1 MSKIALTSS
10 MRSNLQ
16 SLKAISTQMDKTQ
29 ERLSTGKD
37 VNSALDNASSYYQA
51 RALTNRASDLDS
63 LLDSMGQGI
72 QTISATSEGIEKGL
86 AFLEQAKAVAEQAL
100 SQSGTKAGIEGSGGV
115 APDLTT
121 KDVAEYEAVGYSV
134 ITADM
139 SVADINNLINAPG
152 AKVVLAEDISLN
164 DSLMIGA
171 SDVIIEGNG
180 HKLTINDGSGQGMGI
195 MIQATGTKIS
205 NLELDFT
212 SGTPY
217 VSAAVVVGGPTTVVD
232 ISAVKINNEDASGY
246 GILAMQGGQV
256 NIDTLGGIN
265 ADIKAVG
272 TSLASADDASLY
284 AGEAYTKAIVNQI
297 GADGLAATAANQFYV
312 GSKIGDFGQGKWY
325 LPAIGEL
332 MEMYGTDTSAITGD
346 FWGTTGADGDNMQ
359 LINDA
364 LGTLAAK
371 DSSVASRMS
380 GYYWSSSEWVSYS
393 SWLLTASNGNRD
405 YSTKG
410 SDYLHVRCFQLLEN
424 CFNPSALSGT
434 GGGGGSG
441 AAPQIGD
448 VMYSDKTWGSADDYD
463 GSKTAVG
470 IVCAVNND
478 GSVKIVNLKDLTF
491 SNNNSTGN
499 FNADNPYGG
508 STSYTY
514 WSTGDDMY
522 TNINA
527 IPDFTGYIGV
537 DGGINVGGVT
547 GGATGGSGSA
557 GSAGGGSGDVFG
569 EVFAVDDVY
578 GKQYNLIL
586 SEYDKMIKDTS
597 YQGINLLNEGR
608 LVVTLNEAR
617 SHKIVVDGVDAKYE
631 AIGLETVDWN
641 NTGDVEKALS
651 ELTVAINKL
660 RNYSTM
666 FGSQYQLIQTR
677 QNFTDALIDV
687 LETGADNLVLA
698 DMNEESAN
706 YLALQTRQQLATNS
720 LSLAS
725 QSAQSILSLF

>member
-121 KDVAEYEAVGYSV
+121 KDVAEYAAVGYSV

-312 GSKIGDFGQGKWY
+312 GSKTGDFGQGKWY

-346 FWGTTGADGDNMQ
+346 FFGTTGADGDNMQ

-380 GYYWSSSEWVSYS
+380 GYYWSSSE
-393 SWLLTASNGNRD
+393 
-405 YSTKG
+405 
-410 SDYLHVRCFQLLEN
+410 
-424 CFNPSALSGT
+424 
-434 GGGGGSG
+434 
-441 AAPQIGD
+441 
-448 VMYSDKTWGSADDYD
+448 
-463 GSKTAVG
+463 
-470 IVCAVNND
+470 
-478 GSVKIVNLKDLTF
+478 
-491 SNNNSTGN
+491 
-499 FNADNPYGG
+499 
-508 STSYTY
+508 
-514 WSTGDDMY
+514 
-522 TNINA
+522 
-527 IPDFTGYIGV
+527 
-537 DGGINVGGVT
+537 
-547 GGATGGSGSA
+547 
-557 GSAGGGSGDVFG
+557 
-569 EVFAVDDVY
+569 
-578 GKQYNLIL
+578 
-586 SEYDKMIKDTS
+586 
-597 YQGINLLNEGR
+597 
-608 LVVTLNEAR
+608 
-617 SHKIVVDGVDAKYE
+617 
-631 AIGLETVDWN
+631 
-641 NTGDVEKALS
+641 
-651 ELTVAINKL
+651 
-660 RNYSTM
+660 
-666 FGSQYQLIQTR
+666 
-677 QNFTDALIDV
+677 
-687 LETGADNLVLA
+687 
-698 DMNEESAN
+698 
-706 YLALQTRQQLATNS
+706 
-720 LSLAS
+720 
-725 QSAQSILSLF
+725 

>member
-180 HKLTINDGSGQGMGI
+180 HKLTINDGSGQGIGI

-312 GSKIGDFGQGKWY
+312 GSKTGDFGQGKWY

-346 FWGTTGADGDNMQ
+346 FFGTTGADGDNMQ
-359 LINDA
+359 LINNA

-380 GYYWSSSEWVSYS
+380 GYYWSSSE
-393 SWLLTASNGNRD
+393 
-405 YSTKG
+405 
-410 SDYLHVRCFQLLEN
+410 
-424 CFNPSALSGT
+424 
-434 GGGGGSG
+434 
-441 AAPQIGD
+441 
-448 VMYSDKTWGSADDYD
+448 
-463 GSKTAVG
+463 
-470 IVCAVNND
+470 
-478 GSVKIVNLKDLTF
+478 
-491 SNNNSTGN
+491 
-499 FNADNPYGG
+499 
-508 STSYTY
+508 
-514 WSTGDDMY
+514 
-522 TNINA
+522 
-527 IPDFTGYIGV
+527 
-537 DGGINVGGVT
+537 
-547 GGATGGSGSA
+547 
-557 GSAGGGSGDVFG
+557 
-569 EVFAVDDVY
+569 
-578 GKQYNLIL
+578 
-586 SEYDKMIKDTS
+586 
-597 YQGINLLNEGR
+597 
-608 LVVTLNEAR
+608 
-617 SHKIVVDGVDAKYE
+617 
-631 AIGLETVDWN
+631 
-641 NTGDVEKALS
+641 
-651 ELTVAINKL
+651 
-660 RNYSTM
+660 
-666 FGSQYQLIQTR
+666 
-677 QNFTDALIDV
+677 
-687 LETGADNLVLA
+687 
-698 DMNEESAN
+698 
-706 YLALQTRQQLATNS
+706 
-720 LSLAS
+720 
-725 QSAQSILSLF
+725 

>member
-312 GSKIGDFGQGKWY
+312 GSKTGDFGQGKWY

-346 FWGTTGADGDNMQ
+346 FFGTTGADGDNMQ

-371 DSSVASRMS
+371 DSSVASQMS
-380 GYYWSSSEWVSYS
+380 GYYWSSSEWVSGF
-393 SWLLTASNGNRD
+393 L
-405 YSTKG
+405 
-410 SDYLHVRCFQLLEN
+410 
-424 CFNPSALSGT
+424 
-434 GGGGGSG
+434 
-441 AAPQIGD
+441 
-448 VMYSDKTWGSADDYD
+448 
-463 GSKTAVG
+463 
-470 IVCAVNND
+470 
-478 GSVKIVNLKDLTF
+478 
-491 SNNNSTGN
+491 
-499 FNADNPYGG
+499 
-508 STSYTY
+508 
-514 WSTGDDMY
+514 
-522 TNINA
+522 
-527 IPDFTGYIGV
+527 GV
-537 DGGINVGGVT
+537 DYKWWIP
-547 GGATGGSGSA
+547 
-557 GSAGGGSGDVFG
+557 
-569 EVFAVDDVY
+569 
-578 GKQYNLIL
+578 
-586 SEYDKMIKDTS
+586 
-597 YQGINLLNEGR
+597 YQ
-608 LVVTLNEAR
+608 
-617 SHKIVVDGVDAKYE
+617 
-631 AIGLETVDWN
+631 
-641 NTGDVEKALS
+641 
-651 ELTVAINKL
+651 
-660 RNYSTM
+660 
-666 FGSQYQLIQTR
+666 R
-677 QNFTDALIDV
+677 Q
-687 LETGADNLVLA
+687 
-698 DMNEESAN
+698 
-706 YLALQTRQQLATNS
+706 
-720 LSLAS
+720 
-725 QSAQSILSLF
+725 

>member
-72 QTISATSEGIEKGL
+72 QAISATSEGIEKGL

-312 GSKIGDFGQGKWY
+312 GSKTGDFGQGKWY

-346 FWGTTGADGDNMQ
+346 FLERLVLMV
-359 LINDA
+359 IIC
-364 LGTLAAK
+364 
-371 DSSVASRMS
+371 S
-380 GYYWSSSEWVSYS
+380 
-393 SWLLTASNGNRD
+393 LLTMHWEPWQQKIRV
-405 YSTKG
+405 
-410 SDYLHVRCFQLLEN
+410 LHR
-424 CFNPSALSGT
+424 G
-434 GGGGGSG
+434 
-441 AAPQIGD
+441 
-448 VMYSDKTWGSADDYD
+448 
-463 GSKTAVG
+463 
-470 IVCAVNND
+470 
-478 GSVKIVNLKDLTF
+478 
-491 SNNNSTGN
+491 
-499 FNADNPYGG
+499 
-508 STSYTY
+508 
-514 WSTGDDMY
+514 
-522 TNINA
+522 
-527 IPDFTGYIGV
+527 
-537 DGGINVGGVT
+537 
-547 GGATGGSGSA
+547 
-557 GSAGGGSGDVFG
+557 
-569 EVFAVDDVY
+569 
-578 GKQYNLIL
+578 
-586 SEYDKMIKDTS
+586 
-597 YQGINLLNEGR
+597 
-608 LVVTLNEAR
+608 
-617 SHKIVVDGVDAKYE
+617 
-631 AIGLETVDWN
+631 
-641 NTGDVEKALS
+641 
-651 ELTVAINKL
+651 
-660 RNYSTM
+660 
-666 FGSQYQLIQTR
+666 
-677 QNFTDALIDV
+677 
-687 LETGADNLVLA
+687 
-698 DMNEESAN
+698 
-706 YLALQTRQQLATNS
+706 
-720 LSLAS
+720 
-725 QSAQSILSLF
+725 

>member
-217 VSAAVVVGGPTTVVD
+217 VSAAVVVGGATTVVD

-312 GSKIGDFGQGKWY
+312 GSKTGDFGQGKWY

-346 FWGTTGADGDNMQ
+346 FFGTTGADGDNMQ

-380 GYYWSSSEWVSYS
+380 GYYWSSSEYFSNL
-393 SWLLTASNGNRD
+393 SWELTTSNGGRPNGNED
-405 YSTKG
+405 SNT
-410 SDYLHVRCFQLLEN
+410 HVRCFQLLKN

-508 STSYTY
+508 STPYTY